1 MRDSEKARNRAAA
14 DGAVM
19 AAEAMLEEGAPLG
32 VYTDSRSV
40 PGWVIV
46 GMARKGAASCAV
58 AISAKE
64 YDGLKLAAMIDPAW
78 AALSQPAP
86 KRQATA
92 ADYKA

>member
-1 MRDSEKARNRAAA
+1 
-14 DGAVM
+14 M
-19 AAEAMLEEGAPLG
+19 AAEAMLEDGTPLG

-46 GMARKGAASCAV
+46 GIARRGAASCAV
-58 AISAKE
+58 TINAKE

-86 KRQATA
+86 KRQATT
-92 ADYKA
+92 ADYRS